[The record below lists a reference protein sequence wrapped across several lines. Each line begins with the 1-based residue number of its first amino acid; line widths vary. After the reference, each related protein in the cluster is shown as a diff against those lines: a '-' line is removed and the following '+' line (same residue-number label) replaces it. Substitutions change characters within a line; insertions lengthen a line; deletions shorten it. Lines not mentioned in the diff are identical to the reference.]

1 MNILSISLNHIRVNN
16 AFKSKTVF
24 APDKVVE
31 EDILSLNNEKSV
43 FSNPL
48 NVKQNF
54 FGTNI
59 NKINENAIAINSRYG
74 NQTGII
80 TFNKNVPQPKINV
93 QMGGFQP
100 VIEVTDDEL
109 GITVLLTRGA
119 SLNGKNLNI
128 DYSKINQKGTSNVSF
143 GANKFLIASDCKSD
157 LINNTI
163 KDYYINGK
171 NSEIQKSNYSNKL
184 KNEYSI
190 IAYAGAEGT
199 ELKALSDLENAN
211 KDMIKLPGT
220 EVTLLENGILDA
232 VSNLPETNNA
242 RCYTNDNEK
251 NAGSAGLIIKALKE
265 GQISSDRPLVVM
277 SGGHIS
283 NIDLAKVLYDFEQ
296 DDTTGIA
303 MVVNKVDN
311 DDYQDKAPV
320 IFDGNNNVTNL
331 CGKIT
336 CDTPLSDINDKK
348 VDGDIYSSSNIT
360 IVSPEVLSL
369 LKNYA
374 NEDGNADF
382 VEFIGL
388 MYNFLNKQ
396 NENLSYKYPDDLKS
410 RDLKIKNLT
419 NDYGY
424 PKLLKN
430 SKDENLFFKVI
441 KAEDKNGNSAKSYS
455 VGTIEDYIKVVKKIS
470 NENNSGFPSKLVNS
484 VKNSIDDN
492 GVIYYSK
499 EAKEKLKLFKEKYGI
514 DNLSGNATVYAHK
527 PKETNNNPLLRVVEN
542 DKNIY
547 DLTKDKSISRELVK
561 NLVSNKN
568 NATIM
573 KSLTDIYGLK
583 NVVKW
588 YCDLQGYY
596 GEYEKYMD
604 DLYSNA
610 KSLDE
615 LLKHQ
620 PNWTPWKLEE
630 KAWFLDNENRKI
642 SEEQKLAE
650 YYNYCDKEREYSF
663 KIGELP
669 EEFSNIVEYR
679 NLIKKLKT
687 QNIQDMLININN
699 HNCRVKRLKGG
710 DLNDKFVYT
719 LTFDDKKYILKFDRT
734 NIEDVETVDGRMLSN
749 YEKRTIRKNKCLSA
763 DSIYVNSC
771 VNRYLELNGCK
782 SVPHLYLYDHETH
795 SSVYEF
801 VEDINKDKFQNDLM
815 DEEYVS
821 IDDMN
826 AKYDDLSKFG
836 IYLNDTALKN
846 SLTNLEGK
854 EIIIDLGHC
863 SFIQPFKPGVKR
875 YNIDLPNINGP
886 DINNIYA
893 SLFMAINE

>member
-1 MNILSISLNHIRVNN
+1 MNILPISLIHTKTKHS
-16 AFKSKTVF
+16 FKSKTTYS
-24 APDKVVE
+24 PDKVVE
-31 EDILSLNNEKSV
+31 ENILSIKNEKSV
-43 FSNPL
+43 SSNPL
-48 NVKQNF
+48 NLEQNF
-54 FGTNI
+54 FATNI
-59 NKINENAIAINSRYG
+59 SRKNENTITIKSKSDVQA
-74 NQTGII
+74 GII
-80 TFNKNVPQPKINV
+80 NFNKDVPQPKINV
-93 QMGGFQP
+93 QMGEFQP
-100 VIEVTDDEL
+100 VIEVNDDEL
-109 GITVLLTRGA
+109 GITILLTGG
-119 SLNGKNLNI
+119 SKLEGKNLNI
-128 DYSKINQKGTSNVSF
+128 NYSKMPQTATGNISF
-143 GANKFLIASDCKSD
+143 GANKFLIASDSYSA
-157 LINNTI
+157 LTANTV
-163 KDYYINGK
+163 KNYYLNDK
-171 NSEIQKSNYSNKL
+171 NSQIQKSNYSDKL
-184 KNEYSI
+184 KNDYSI
-190 IAYAGAEGT
+190 IGLPSRENG
-199 ELKALSDLENAN
+199 ELKILSDFGNTDTV
-211 KDMIKLPGT
+211 KMPGT
-220 EVTLLENGILDA
+220 GVTLLENGILDT
-232 VSNLPETNNA
+232 VSTLPETNNA
-242 RCYTNDNEK
+242 EYYTNNNK
-251 NAGSAGLIIKALKE
+251 KKAGSAGLLIQALKE
-265 GQISSDRPLVVM
+265 GKIPENKPLVVV
-277 SGGHIS
+277 SGGHFT
-283 NIDLAKVLYDFEQ
+283 NIDLAKILYDFER
-296 DDTTGIA
+296 DDTAGIA

-311 DDYQDKAPV
+311 DDYAGKAPV
-320 IFDGNNNVTNL
+320 VFDGNNNITNL
-331 CGKIT
+331 YGKIT
-336 CDTPLSDINDKK
+336 SDTPLRDINDKK
-348 VDGDIYSSSNIT
+348 VGEDVYASSNIT
-360 IVSPEVLSL
+360 IVSPEVLSI

-374 NEDGNADF
+374 DKDGNADF

-410 RDLKIKNLT
+410 KDLKIENLT

-430 SKDENLFFKVI
+430 SKGENLSFKVI
-441 KAEDKNGNSAKSYS
+441 KAEDKNGNSAKSYN

-470 NENNSGFPSKLVNS
+470 DENISGFPSELVNS
-484 VKNSIDDN
+484 VKNLIDDD
-492 GVIYYSK
+492 GIICYSQ

-514 DNLSGNATVYAHK
+514 DKLSGNAAVYAQK
-527 PKETNNNPLLRVVEN
+527 PKETNNNSSYRVLGTE
-542 DKNIY
+542 KNIY
-547 DLTKDKSISRELVK
+547 DLTKDKNASRELVK
-561 NLVSNKN
+561 NLVSSQN

-573 KSLTDIYGLK
+573 KNLTDTYGLK

-604 DLYSNA
+604 EFYSNA

-642 SEEQKLAE
+642 SDEQKLSE
-650 YYNYCDKEREYSF
+650 FYNYCDSEREYSF

-669 EEFSNIVEYR
+669 QEFSNIVEYR
-679 NLIKKLKT
+679 NLINKLKT
-687 QNIQDMLININN
+687 QNIHDMSININN
-699 HNCRVKRLKGG
+699 RNCRVKRLKGG

-763 DSIYVNSC
+763 DSIFVNSC

-846 SLTNLEGK
+846 SLTNKEGK

-893 SLFMAINE
+893 SLLMAINEQ

>member
-1 MNILSISLNHIRVNN
+1 MNILPISLIHTKTKHS
-16 AFKSKTVF
+16 FKSKTTYT
-24 APDKVVE
+24 PDKVVE
-31 EDILSLNNEKSV
+31 ENILSIKNEKSV
-43 FSNPL
+43 SSNPL
-48 NVKQNF
+48 NLEQNF
-54 FGTNI
+54 FATNI
-59 NKINENAIAINSRYG
+59 SRKNENTIAIKSKSD
-74 NQTGII
+74 NQAGII
-80 TFNKNVPQPKINV
+80 KFNKDVPQPKINV
-93 QMGGFQP
+93 QMGEFQP
-100 VIEVTDDEL
+100 VIEVEDDEL
-109 GITVLLTRGA
+109 GITILLTRG
-119 SLNGKNLNI
+119 SKLEGKNLNI
-128 DYSKINQKGTSNVSF
+128 NYSKMPQNATGNISF
-143 GANKFLIASDCKSD
+143 GSNKFLIASDSYSA
-157 LINNTI
+157 LTANTV
-163 KDYYINGK
+163 KNYYLNDK
-171 NSEIQKSNYSNKL
+171 NSQIQKSNYSDKL

-190 IAYAGAEGT
+190 IGLPGRENG
-199 ELKALSDLENAN
+199 ELKILSDFGNTDTV
-211 KDMIKLPGT
+211 KMPGAG
-220 EVTLLENGILDA
+220 VTLLENGILDT
-232 VSNLPETNNA
+232 VSILSETNNA
-242 RCYTNDNEK
+242 EYYTNNNKK
-251 NAGSAGLIIKALKE
+251 NAGSAGLLIKALKE
-265 GQISSDRPLVVM
+265 GKIPENKPLVVVA
-277 SGGHIS
+277 GGHFT
-283 NIDLAKVLYDFEQ
+283 NIDLAKILYDFER
-296 DDTTGIA
+296 DNTAGIA

-311 DDYQDKAPV
+311 DDYAGKAPV
-320 IFDGNNNVTNL
+320 VFDGNNNVTNL
-331 CGKIT
+331 YGKIT
-336 CDTPLSDINDKK
+336 SDTPLRDINDKK
-348 VDGDIYSSSNIT
+348 VGEDIYASSNIT

-374 NEDGNADF
+374 DKDGNADF

-410 RDLKIKNLT
+410 KDLKIENLT

-430 SKDENLFFKVI
+430 SKGENLSFKVI
-441 KAEDKNGNSAKSYS
+441 KAEDKNGNSAKSYN

-470 NENNSGFPSKLVNS
+470 DENISGFPSELVNS
-484 VKNSIDDN
+484 VKNLIDDD
-492 GVIYYSK
+492 GIICYSQ

-514 DNLSGNATVYAHK
+514 DKLSGNATVYAQK
-527 PKETNNNPLLRVVEN
+527 PKETNNNSSYRVLGTE
-542 DKNIY
+542 KNIY
-547 DLTKDKSISRELVK
+547 DLTKNKNASRELVK
-561 NLVSNKN
+561 NLVSNQN

-573 KSLTDIYGLK
+573 KNLTDTYGLK

-604 DLYSNA
+604 EFYSNA

-642 SEEQKLAE
+642 SDEQKLSE
-650 YYNYCDKEREYSF
+650 FYNYCDREREYSF

-669 EEFSNIVEYR
+669 QEFSNIVEYR
-679 NLIKKLKT
+679 NLINKLKT
-687 QNIQDMLININN
+687 QNIHDMSININN
-699 HNCRVKRLKGG
+699 RNCRVKRLKGG

-763 DSIYVNSC
+763 DSIFVNSC

-846 SLTNLEGK
+846 SLTNKEGK

-893 SLFMAINE
+893 SLLMAINEQ